1 MIQHNLD
8 VMHIQKNVFDN
19 VCRTV
24 LSFDDKT
31 KDNPQSRQDTVKFC
45 NRPQLA
51 KDSNGKYPKAI
62 YTIDKEARAIL
73 FNWVK
78 G

>member
-1 MIQHNLD
+1 MIRHNLD
-8 VMHIQKNVFDN
+8 VMHIEKNVFDN
-19 VCRTV
+19 VFNTV

-51 KDSNGKYPKAI
+51 KDSNGKYPKSVYKI
-62 YTIDKEARAIL
+62 HKEARAIL
-73 FNWVK
+73 FSCMK